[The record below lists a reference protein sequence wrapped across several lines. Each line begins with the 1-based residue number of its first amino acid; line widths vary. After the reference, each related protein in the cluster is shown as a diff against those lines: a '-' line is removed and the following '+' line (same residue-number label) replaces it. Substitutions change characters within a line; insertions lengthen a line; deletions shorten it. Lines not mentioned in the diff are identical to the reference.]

1 MKPYLALIGLIPFL
15 VLFTGLVAT
24 KFKSYVTG
32 LVTLGVAALLA
43 FFAWHTPLP
52 VIGFSALE
60 GLLIAL
66 FPIIWVI
73 FAAVFTYHI
82 GVETGAMEVI
92 KARLSMITPDLNVQ
106 AVLIAFCLGG
116 FLESVAGFGTAVAIP
131 TAMLMSLGFHP
142 VRSAVIS
149 LVANSVP
156 VAFGA
161 LGIPVI
167 VLAKITSLDLALLTK
182 YVALQ
187 LAPFAFLVPLAILFL
202 ATGGLKG
209 LRRSVWDTLF
219 IGFSFTLVQTIVALF
234 VGPELVAVAGSL
246 ASLALYA
253 VYRRIVSRTA
263 GKDNGA
269 LFIAVVNYL
278 ILLVLVL
285 VTRLADISVL
295 KAYPFVL
302 TFPVGSHSFS
312 IDWLTT
318 PGTLLFI
325 SAVLGGVIQNVRA
338 KALFAIMRKTAVRMA
353 PSALTIISIVA
364 LAKVMGYS
372 GMILSVAAGITAVSG
387 AGYPLIA
394 PVLGAL
400 GTFVTGSDT
409 SSNILLGELQR
420 NAALNTGYSPEWIAA
435 SNTAGATAGK
445 MISPQSISVA
455 ASTVGITQ
463 EREIIR
469 TTIWFCLGYAV
480 VLGAYVYAVA
490 LLLK

>member
-1 MKPYLALIGLIPFL
+1 MKPYLGIIGMIPFV
-15 VLFTGLVAT
+15 VLFVGLVGT

-32 LVTLGVAALLA
+32 TATLAVASLLA

-52 VIGFSALE
+52 VIGFAALE
-60 GLLIAL
+60 GVCIAIL
-66 FPIIWVI
+66 PILWVI
-73 FAAVFTYHI
+73 FAAIFTYHI
-82 GVETGAMEVI
+82 SVETGAMDVI
-92 KARLSMITPDLNVQ
+92 KARLKEITPDLNVQ

-131 TAMLMSLGFHP
+131 TAMLMSMGFHP

-167 VLAKITSLDLALLTK
+167 VLSKITALDLALLTK
-182 YVALQ
+182 YVAIQ
-187 LAPFAFLVPLAILFL
+187 LAPFAFLVPLALLFL
-202 ATGGLKG
+202 ANGGVKG

-219 IGFSFTLVQTIVALF
+219 IGIIFTVVQTAVALF

-246 ASLALYA
+246 SSLGFYALYRRLVTRTGGSESGRLA
-253 VYRRIVSRTA
+253 V
-263 GKDNGA
+263 
-269 LFIAVVNYL
+269 AVINYV

-285 VTRLADISVL
+285 ATRLPDIHIL
-295 KAYPFVL
+295 KEFPFVL
-302 TFPVGSHSFS
+302 KMPIGTHTFTV
-312 IDWLTT
+312 DWLTT
-318 PGTLLFI
+318 PGTLLII
-325 SAVLGGVIQNVRA
+325 SAIAGGMIQGLAA
-338 KALFAIMRKTAVRMA
+338 KSLIQIMGVTARKIV

-372 GMILSVAAGITAVSG
+372 GMILSVAGTLTAFSG
-387 AGYPLIA
+387 SFYPLIA

-409 SSNILLGELQR
+409 SSNILLGELQK
-420 NAALNTGYSPEWIAA
+420 NAAVNTGYSPEWIAA

-480 VLGAYVYAVA
+480 ILGIYIFIAAS
-490 LLLK
+490 LMR